1 MKIVDHLDVNFNLN
15 DGNYKYYTN
24 PSNEIKYIHKDSND
38 PPNLTIHRIMVIYPV
53 LKRKKHFK
61 KHYPLPKRILKL

>member
-38 PPNLTIHRIMVIYPV
+38 PPNLTIHRIMVIYP
-53 LKRKKHFK
+53 
-61 KHYPLPKRILKL
+61 ILK